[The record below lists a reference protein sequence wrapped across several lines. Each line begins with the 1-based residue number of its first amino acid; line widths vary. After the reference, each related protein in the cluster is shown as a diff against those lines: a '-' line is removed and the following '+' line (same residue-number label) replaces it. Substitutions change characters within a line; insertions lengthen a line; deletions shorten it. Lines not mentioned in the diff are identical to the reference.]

1 MKGYKLSLLT
11 ALIASYAISHT
22 ATAQT
27 PALEEVL
34 VTAQKRVQSLKD
46 VPISVN
52 AIGGEKLEKD
62 GITSIERMADYIPSF
77 NMTQTGIGT
86 NISIRG
92 ITSGV
97 NQGFEQS
104 AAQFVDGVHFG
115 RAQLARAPFL
125 DIERVEVLHWRE
137 HQNRRI

>member
-11 ALIASYAISHT
+11 ALIAGYAISHT

-62 GITSIERMADYIPSF
+62 GITSIERMADETVPQITGLAESLLEADAVAIP
-77 NMTQTGIGT
+77 GLPPAE
-86 NISIRG
+86 RRRE
-92 ITSGV
+92 SGSRSSV
-97 NQGFEQS
+97 
-104 AAQFVDGVHFG
+104 
-115 RAQLARAPFL
+115 P
-125 DIERVEVLHWRE
+125 
-137 HQNRRI
+137 